1 MLLLGFLS
9 AIIGKT
15 KHCPVK
21 LKKTQPLCILMCIL
35 TSSQIA
41 LATEFEYKAV
51 FSAPCLEVMTLN
63 TPVPELTKYTVCTY
77 LKLASSDPWAAFTY
91 QLPTSPID
99 TYELGLV
106 GDSSSLKIWM
116 FGTQIS
122 VFEKLNLETWYEMC
136 IIWNGNDKS
145 MGFYLNGSLKE
156 RRKLENHSKLAG
168 GGNVRLGCSHFK
180 EVNASVSVGLVGEMY
195 MFRMWNTAQSSH
207 FQKCKDGNVIKWK
220 RENWIYSPVVIQQDP
235 SLHCAKEKSEDPTS
249 AQVDLQGVLP
259 VFPTTK
265 SSTTGEFKK
274 STSSAKVDTAVTN
287 TLTSGSNTFSA
298 VETTNITNVT
308 GFTIATSESK
318 TLWSSSL
325 NMNVSN
331 GNDTFSNSSRFSTSS
346 VTTKINNGSSSWSN
360 GVTSHRKYIT
370 SAFSQITNGLPI
382 ETFSSPSSTVSSN
395 VTAGSMNCASNDTS
409 AFKNRQLDIC
419 NMTCGNDSVYEFKLK
434 NNCTVA
440 ESTLKRYL
448 QIYNYTKFIMKTC
461 RVLVFR
467 TNDTAIDIC
476 DILIRNAVFVKQ
488 YIQELNRI
496 DYYCCCQEEC
506 SFPNCI
512 LSTPVCS
519 SAGRSGSGRSVTVG
533 FQSTGFNNSDLMIGT
548 SFVNG
553 SGRTVYSGPS
563 TTFTKGS
570 STSFNNGHITSLN
583 PLSNTTVDAGLRTT
597 INGKSDTTVESDI
610 TLTVNSKSKTT
621 LNSESTLTDNGANAT
636 DNHGT
641 TVSFSNG
648 SNTAGDQG
656 TMVTINRERNGK
668 GNNESHTTVNSGHMT
683 TVDSGTHTIVSK
695 GPVTTLNDGL
705 NTTVNSGSTGTT
717 NSKSSSTVNSGS
729 MATLNN
735 EFNTTANSGSTMT
748 TNSGSSST
756 VNSESITTINN
767 GFNTMANSGSTRITN
782 SGSSS
787 IVNSGSM
794 TTINDTLDTTA
805 NSGSTRITNS
815 GSTSTV
821 NSGSM
826 TTINNGLNTAGNNEP
841 TRTSANKTTV
851 DTGVMSTF
859 YSESETASEYNQSVT
874 STSGSSSSDNT
885 AIPTGF
891 TDGLYNLT
899 DIFDSNHLNASIVN
913 YLVSKMED
921 LLSGEVNPE
930 DARRLLDVLNKFLNV
945 SPTLLGPFSNRLI
958 KIVDK
963 IGLQLTFPGKCI
975 SLTSQSL
982 ALAVVKVND
991 SSFTGTSF
999 GVESSSALNV
1009 SLGSQASANS
1019 DGSILLP
1026 ASLITDLSPE
1036 DKKYASRVQ
1045 FNYYAQTSFF
1055 QDPFLQANQQLVSKV
1070 ISSSVANLSITNLK
1084 ENVTVTLKTSA
1095 NNISDQVECVF
1106 WDFDK
1111 NNGSGGW
1118 SADGCLVAK
1127 RTQSEAVCKCNHLT
1141 SFAILM
1147 NVSPNEPI
1155 NPEDLLVLT
1164 FITYIGCGLSAIFL
1178 SVTLITYIAFE
1189 KIRRDY
1195 PSKILIQLC
1204 AALVCLNLT
1213 FLLNPWI
1220 ALYNDIPGL
1229 CISVAAFLHYFVL
1242 VSITWMG
1249 LEAFHMYLSLVKVF
1263 NTYVRKYIL
1272 KFCIIG
1278 WGAPAVVVAII
1289 LAIKKDSYF
1298 LKKSGIYPNG
1308 SVDYFCWVD
1317 DIVFW
1322 ITVVGYFGV
1331 IFLLNVSMFVVV
1343 LIQLCRIKKQ
1353 KQLGYQRKTTFQ
1365 DMRSVAGITFLL
1377 GITWGLGFFSFG
1389 PGRTAIMYLF
1399 TIFNSLQGFF
1409 IFFFY
1414 CVVKENAR
1422 KQWRRYLCCGKLR
1435 LAENSDW
1442 SKTATNKLRKQTSKQ
1457 GVSSSSSN
1465 SIQSSSNTNSTTLL
1479 VSNEH
1484 SLHLNGNGNA
1494 FKERNG
1500 ASFKLQNGEMPLQQI
1515 AGRPST
1521 KNGDVPQN
1529 SLRRTSNKGSVHF
1542 IDQI

>member
-195 MFRMWNTAQSSH
+195 MFRMWNTAQ
-207 FQKCKDGNVIKWK
+207 K
-220 RENWIYSPVVIQQDP
+220 
-235 SLHCAKEKSEDPTS
+235 
-249 AQVDLQGVLP
+249 
-259 VFPTTK
+259 
-265 SSTTGEFKK
+265 
-274 STSSAKVDTAVTN
+274 
-287 TLTSGSNTFSA
+287 
-298 VETTNITNVT
+298 
-308 GFTIATSESK
+308 GFI
-318 TLWSSSL
+318 
-325 NMNVSN
+325 
-331 GNDTFSNSSRFSTSS
+331 
-346 VTTKINNGSSSWSN
+346 
-360 GVTSHRKYIT
+360 
-370 SAFSQITNGLPI
+370 
-382 ETFSSPSSTVSSN
+382 SSN
-395 VTAGSMNCASNDTS
+395 HLLSWLV
-409 AFKNRQLDIC
+409 I
-419 NMTCGNDSVYEFKLK
+419 LK
-434 NNCTVA
+434 H
-440 ESTLKRYL
+440 
-448 QIYNYTKFIMKTC
+448 
-461 RVLVFR
+461 
-467 TNDTAIDIC
+467 
-476 DILIRNAVFVKQ
+476 
-488 YIQELNRI
+488 
-496 DYYCCCQEEC
+496 
-506 SFPNCI
+506 
-512 LSTPVCS
+512 VC
-519 SAGRSGSGRSVTVG
+519 
-533 FQSTGFNNSDLMIGT
+533 
-548 SFVNG
+548 
-553 SGRTVYSGPS
+553 
-563 TTFTKGS
+563 
-570 STSFNNGHITSLN
+570 
-583 PLSNTTVDAGLRTT
+583 
-597 INGKSDTTVESDI
+597 
-610 TLTVNSKSKTT
+610 
-621 LNSESTLTDNGANAT
+621 ESTLTDNGANAT

-1055 QDPFLQANQQLVSKV
+1055 QLVSKV

-1178 SVTLITYIAFE
+1178 SVTLITYIAF
-1189 KIRRDY
+1189 D
-1195 PSKILIQLC
+1195 
-1204 AALVCLNLT
+1204 
-1213 FLLNPWI
+1213 
-1220 ALYNDIPGL
+1220 
-1229 CISVAAFLHYFVL
+1229 
-1242 VSITWMG
+1242 
-1249 LEAFHMYLSLVKVF
+1249 
-1263 NTYVRKYIL
+1263 
-1272 KFCIIG
+1272 
-1278 WGAPAVVVAII
+1278 
-1289 LAIKKDSYF
+1289 
-1298 LKKSGIYPNG
+1298 
-1308 SVDYFCWVD
+1308 CWVD